1 MVLLSGWYMSSLP
14 PQGKLGVNCEDN
26 KPRVMNARIM
36 VKCFSAL
43 ATEAEVG
50 TADLSD
56 VLLAEG

>member
-1 MVLLSGWYMSSLP
+1 MVDLPSKSS
-14 PQGKLGVNCEDN
+14 QCKLGVNCEDN